1 MGLLR
6 WMRGNRTTSVRA
18 VSMGMEMF
26 HAVFNGN
33 KATEIVER
41 DARRRIGTPSR
52 LSPGDPDDNPDLDD
66 DGQGPLHLPD
76 DWKRTPDR

>member
-6 WMRGNRTTSVRA
+6 WMRGDRRTSVRA
-18 VSMGMEMF
+18 LSMGMEMV

-41 DARRRIGTPSR
+41 DTHRRIGTPSR
-52 LSPGDPDDNPDLDD
+52 LSPGDPDRDPDD
-66 DGQGPLHLPD
+66 DGQGPLDLPD
-76 DWKRTPDR
+76 DWKRTPER